1 MARKTKEEA
10 EKTQQALLEAAAEL
24 FTSQGVSTTTL
35 NEIAKKAGVTRGAFY
50 WHFEDKSD
58 VIKALW
64 ETTALPKLMPL
75 REALRSIKVANAA
88 GELREIIGRMVDL
101 FITDEQVG
109 QAMFIV
115 MHKMEISDKDYRLV
129 EYLYGEHMKFQ
140 SALVE
145 AFEVVQRAGGLRQ
158 GILADYAARGFVCM
172 FMGVINKHLLPFT
185 DLDLER
191 DGMTFL
197 NLYLDGVLADR

>member
-64 ETTALPKLMPL
+64 ESTALPKLMPIRESL
-75 REALRSIKVANAA
+75 RGIRPDHAA
-88 GELREIIGRMVDL
+88 EDLREIISRMVNL
-101 FITDEQVG
+101 FVTDEQVG
-109 QAMFIV
+109 RAMFIV
-115 MHKMEISDKDYRLV
+115 MHKMEVPEKDYRLV

-140 SALVE
+140 AALLE
-145 AFEVVQRAGGLRQ
+145 AFEIIDGVGGLRV
-158 GILADYAARGFVCM
+158 GVSPINAARGFVCM
-172 FMGVINKHLLPFT
+172 FMGLINKHLLPIT

>member
-64 ETTALPKLMPL
+64 ESTALPKLMPI
-75 REALRSIKVANAA
+75 RESLRSIRADHAA
-88 GELREIIGRMVDL
+88 DDLRSIIAKMVNL

-109 QAMFIV
+109 RAMFIV
-115 MHKMEISDKDYRLV
+115 MHKMEISDKDHKLV

-140 SALVE
+140 SALRE
-145 AFEVVQRAGGLRQ
+145 AFDIIDRAGALRE
-158 GILADYAARGFVCM
+158 GVHADHAARGFVCM
-172 FMGVINKHLLPFT
+172 FMGLINKYLLPFT

-197 NLYLDGVLADR
+197 NLYLDGVLVDR